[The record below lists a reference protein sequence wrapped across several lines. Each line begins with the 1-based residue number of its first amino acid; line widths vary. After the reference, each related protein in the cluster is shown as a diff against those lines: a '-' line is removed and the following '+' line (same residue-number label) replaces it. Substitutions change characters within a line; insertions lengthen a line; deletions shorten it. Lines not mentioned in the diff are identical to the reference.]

1 MNKLSGNCE
10 CKRIS
15 FDIFQDIKYFSH
27 CHCSQCRRSH
37 GSAFASFIEVDKS
50 CFRYISGKESLKSYT
65 SSEQCKRIFCDN
77 CGSNIMFIDEA
88 KSEKYYVSVG
98 AINGNPKLPKAH
110 HVFVGSMAS
119 WFEINDNLKK
129 HKTLP
134 TSFKNE

>member
-15 FDIFQDIKYFSH
+15 FDIFQEIKYFSH

-88 KSEKYYVSVG
+88 KAEKYYVSVG
-98 AINGNPKLPKAH
+98 ALSGNPKLPKAH

-129 HKTLP
+129 HKPLP